1 MIQSTKEI
9 EHPIPPLILL
19 VRTKPDSEQ
28 LSENLDHRDRNW
40 TNQLEFVATARQ
52 FGRVVVVVALDVIR
66 RRCREI
72 VRDD

>member
-1 MIQSTKEI
+1 MIQSTKLI
-9 EHPIPPLILL
+9 AHPIPQLILL

-52 FGRVVVVVALDVIR
+52 FGRVVVVALDVIR
-66 RRCREI
+66 RRWREI